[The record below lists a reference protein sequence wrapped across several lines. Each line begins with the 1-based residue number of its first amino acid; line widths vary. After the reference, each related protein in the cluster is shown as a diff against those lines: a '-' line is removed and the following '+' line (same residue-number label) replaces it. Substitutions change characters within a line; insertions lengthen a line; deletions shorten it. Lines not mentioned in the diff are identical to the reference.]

1 MFKTRCKWP
10 PVPGAIPFFGKVASA
25 GVAQRDLWGWA
36 PTVQKSELAASCEG
50 LAPGEVL
57 APYLPCKTR
66 ELYEG
71 IRLVKP
77 LVLVISLYPM
87 LS

>member
-1 MFKTRCKWP
+1 MHWAASGRQFPVQFHSLEKWHQLALPSVICGAGPQQSKKT
-10 PVPGAIPFFGKVASA
+10 
-25 GVAQRDLWGWA
+25 
-36 PTVQKSELAASCEG
+36 ELAASCEG